1 MELFSKVLKRII
13 RQQNLLMVILT
24 GGFTAVIVLSLY
36 QSYRK
41 QLEIYRVEKINY
53 LSAVVKSGV
62 GFIDGDAYEK
72 LLLQDKSDFDRP
84 KDHYYF
90 ELKET
95 LAKIQKLN
103 NLETE
108 VYTLSK
114 LSPEDN
120 ELFLTV
126 NSGDSNWFKHVY
138 NAPAELLNL
147 YASGGKIGPYSDENG
162 TWLSSFTPIYNS
174 KNQVVGSLQADVHF
188 DKFQK
193 AVLKS
198 VYGEIYKA
206 AVLYGLVV
214 IVLLLITRS
223 KVSYIRRLQQTFLQL
238 SDALGQKNEQLVKAQ
253 EEVKSRNFEL
263 SKMNERLEV
272 GIQERTAQLE
282 AKNQELNTFFY
293 HASHQMKTPV
303 VNILGLVEL
312 AKLEEHEK
320 DVIEHLNKIGK
331 LSQRTIRLLD
341 QLNKASYTNAGDTKS
356 IVLRDFIASCAKD
369 HPYKDCVHIQ
379 LDCKDTYFETNPY
392 LLQVIFDAVL
402 ENSIYFSKKTA
413 DEQARVEINCRV
425 NEHGLVT
432 TVRDNGPGIAS
443 HVIPQVCNMFFV
455 GNPIS
460 KGNGLG
466 LYLAEQAIAKLNG
479 KLSIDS
485 KVDAYTEVSIQLPT
499 VAC

>member
-13 RQQNLLMVILT
+13 RQQNLLMAILT
-24 GGFTAVIVLSLY
+24 GGFTAIIVLSLY
-36 QSYRK
+36 QSYLK

-53 LSAVVKSGV
+53 LSAVVKSSV
-62 GFIDGDAYEK
+62 GFIDGDTYEE
-72 LLLQDKSDFDRP
+72 LLQGEKKDFNHP
-84 KDHYYF
+84 GDHYYF

-114 LSPEDN
+114 LNHSDS
-120 ELFLTV
+120 ELFLMV

-138 NAPAELLNL
+138 NAPPELLEL
-147 YASGGKIGPYSDENG
+147 YETGGKIGPYTDENG

-174 KNQVVGSLQADVHF
+174 QNQVVGSLQADVHF
-188 DKFQK
+188 DEFQK

-198 VYGEIYKA
+198 VYEEIYKA
-206 AVLYGLVV
+206 AVLYGVV
-214 IVLLLITRS
+214 IVILLLITRS
-223 KVSYIRRLQQTFLQL
+223 KVSYIRRLQQTFLKL

-253 EEVKSRNFEL
+253 KEVKSRNFEL
-263 SKMNERLEV
+263 SKMNERLEE

-320 DVIEHLNKIGK
+320 EVIEHLNKIGK

-356 IVLRDFIASCAKD
+356 IVLREFIASCAKD
-369 HPYKDCVHIQ
+369 HPYKNCVHIH
-379 LDCKDTYFETNPY
+379 LDCKDTCFETNPY

-413 DEQARVEINCRV
+413 NEEARVEIGCEV
-425 NEHGLVT
+425 NEQGLLT
-432 TVRDNGPGIAS
+432 TVRDNGPGIPEHIIDQA
-443 HVIPQVCNMFFV
+443 CNMFFV

-479 KLSIDS
+479 KLSIVS
-485 KVDAYTEVSIQLPT
+485 KVNEYTEVSIQLPAT
-499 VAC
+499 VC